1 MNDEDIAMMKKHGTY
16 LVPTAYLIDWAR
28 DYGNLPPFYAQ
39 KMKDVSAVE
48 KKNIKHAIESGVKI
62 AMGTDAAVYPH
73 GLNAHELDVYVNQF
87 GMTPLAA
94 LQTTTLNAA
103 DLMGWTGK
111 VGSLEPGKW
120 ADVIAVSGDPLKDIR
135 TLQHVSFVMKSGV
148 IYKDEPAPAT
158 VDKLSTA
165 KLSTDK
171 LGAVAE
177 RTVPAND
184 SDVRLNSF

>member
-1 MNDEDIAMMKKHGTY
+1 
-16 LVPTAYLIDWAR
+16 
-28 DYGNLPPFYAQ
+28 
-39 KMKDVSAVE
+39 
-48 KKNIKHAIESGVKI
+48 
-62 AMGTDAAVYPH
+62 MGTDAAVYPH

-103 DLMGWTGK
+103 DLMGWTDK

-148 IYKDEPAPAT
+148 IYKDESAPAS
-158 VDKLSTA
+158 VDPLS
-165 KLSTDK
+165 
-171 LGAVAE
+171 AVAE
-177 RTVPAND
+177 NVPAPSND
-184 SDVRLNSF
+184 MSVDSF